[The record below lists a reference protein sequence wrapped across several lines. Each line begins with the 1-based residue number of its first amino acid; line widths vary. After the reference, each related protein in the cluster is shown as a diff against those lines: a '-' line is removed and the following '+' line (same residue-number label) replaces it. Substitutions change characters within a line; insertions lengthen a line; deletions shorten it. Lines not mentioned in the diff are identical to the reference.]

1 MIREESG
8 RSQSLRR
15 PVLYPLGAPIVDLV
29 ARKVVDTLAVDTKRS
44 NRLEFTPD
52 GKQVLISDLGT
63 GDRLVLDARSRRE
76 RKRIHLGR
84 GAAGILIPGDG
95 GRAYVA
101 VSPDD
106 AVAVVDL
113 GTLSVVGRIPTG
125 RGPDGMAWATR

>member
-8 RSQSLRR
+8 PSQSLRR
-15 PVLYPLGAPIVDLV
+15 PVLYPLGAP
-29 ARKVVDTLAVDTKRS
+29 VV
-44 NRLEFTPD
+44 
-52 GKQVLISDLGT
+52 DLGT
-63 GDRLVLDARSRRE
+63 GDLLVLDARSRRE
-76 RKRIHLGR
+76 RRRIHLGR

-113 GTLSVVGRIPTG
+113 GTLCVVGRIPTG